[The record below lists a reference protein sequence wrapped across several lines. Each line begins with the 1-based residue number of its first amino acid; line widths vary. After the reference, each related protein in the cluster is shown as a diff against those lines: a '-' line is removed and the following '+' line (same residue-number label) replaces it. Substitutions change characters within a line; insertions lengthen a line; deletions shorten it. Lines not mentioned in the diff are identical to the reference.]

1 MLELI
6 NIKLDELFI
15 EADYIPENSN
25 EMGHVSVNR
34 ATGKGNADIIEKYGS
49 MYGRMAINGLK
60 RALEEYK
67 NGKISDIPKRRLVM
81 WY

>member
-6 NIKLDELFI
+6 NIKLNELFI

-25 EMGHVSVNR
+25 KKAHVSVNR
-34 ATGKGNADIIEKYGS
+34 STGKGKADIIEEYGS
-49 MYGRMAINGLK
+49 MYSRMAINGLK
-60 RALEEYK
+60 RTLEEYK
-67 NGKISDIPKRRLVM
+67 NGKITDMPKRRLVM